1 MSINEYIYFFTFL
14 YPEYMAPAVKKVQSD
29 PANRIE
35 ECLPEI
41 KHRANTL
48 SSKIYRAL
56 VEQLL
61 RNLYIHTCS
70 KEDYQ
75 NELEIESDKK
85 FEKKV

>member
-14 YPEYMAPAVKKVQSD
+14 YPEYMGPAVKKVQSD

-41 KHRANTL
+41 KNRGKML
-48 SSKIYRAL
+48 GSKNYRAL

-75 NELEIESDKK
+75 IELEIENDKK